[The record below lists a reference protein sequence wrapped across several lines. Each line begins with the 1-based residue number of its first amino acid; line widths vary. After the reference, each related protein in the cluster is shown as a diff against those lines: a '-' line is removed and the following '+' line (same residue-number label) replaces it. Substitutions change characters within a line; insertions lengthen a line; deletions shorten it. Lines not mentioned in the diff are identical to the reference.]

1 MAQNIVWKYQTP
13 LIGETLASGLAGG
26 IRPGL
31 AQPVQAT
38 IDAGGICTI
47 QPFQAYLRP
56 VNRPNLLVKVDQLD
70 VMLLTVG
77 IQAGFV
83 GLTYSWANDSTREA
97 EFEVHP
103 LTAAPSYPG
112 VILLVFNRAISP
124 PQVYP
129 NLADFSD
136 SYQLSS
142 QSSGVFLRHLLP
154 REAGFDYSTFVL
166 ADHRGPVASQM
177 LMYQLILDDTTVLKS
192 TQAMTRISLAGRTV
206 GSYYLVGW
214 QNKFVQGQVTDLG
227 DLVVIGE
234 GASTPDGFETTFQYQ
249 LLAVI
254 RWTGSSLTSEVL
266 PVLGMVPS
274 GSASVGSNTG
284 SFDNIELPSVGNLD
298 TSMYRTY
305 GEPGFLTQQRRLA
318 LTTPWDSADFESEF
332 TSDGALTPLLYNSP
346 RVMVTNAGQERLD
359 LMRVLEGRTYSPPDF
374 DPALLTFMEW
384 WHFNDTKDS
393 SIGTPAM
400 CLLQPWPQ
408 NNPLTLVA
416 PVYSFFRLGYG
427 EAVGSWSP
435 ALARITESSLGSPHT
450 MIVDFYFRL
459 DEAEDTNESNQI
471 FSMVLPDNSRELYLE
486 TAGPQPPYNG
496 TPSFD
501 PDENPDLLVLE
512 VDSNVRV
519 PLERITLIKVMVSGV
534 LIEFSDPVV
543 PNVYVKVENLTDD
556 DQLIMIYDRLDSFP
570 VPAGDSV
577 VFTVSPDGTDTGDV
591 FPVDTIPYNLDL
603 TDIPY
608 SVSKGAYSGL
618 GLYEGPE
625 LVAEVDLGADF
636 VFDEWTH
643 VSMQFVQVHRGL
655 TELSRFY
662 WQNKCLGEWDSW
674 SAPDRNNPVSP
685 FHFKVDLPLEGF
697 RVSFSYDGV
706 KELYYDEVMVLVYKD
721 DPVWTLD
728 EHLNPSRLEWAW
740 ESFKSGDKRVSLVYD
755 GDFVTNIFD
764 SQQFKDSVMQYV
776 TTNSGFSR
784 WFREQLAVFGVL
796 HPDSPVPDPD
806 A

>member
-38 IDAGGICTI
+38 LDAGGICTI

-70 VMLLTVG
+70 VMLLTIG
-77 IQAGFV
+77 IQAGFI
-83 GLTYSWANDSTREA
+83 GLTYSWANDTAREA

-103 LTAAPSYPG
+103 LSAAPSYPG
-112 VILLVFNRAISP
+112 VILLVFNRTVSP

-129 NLADFSD
+129 GLADFSD
-136 SYQLSS
+136 SYQLSA

-166 ADHRGPVASQM
+166 ADHRGPVSSQM

-192 TQAMTRISLAGRTV
+192 TQATTRISLAGRTV

-298 TSMYRTY
+298 TSLFRTY

-318 LTTPWDSADFESEF
+318 LTTPWDSADFKSEF

-346 RVMVTNAGQERLD
+346 RVLMTNAGQASLD
-359 LMRVLEGRTYSPPDF
+359 MMRVLEGRTYSPPDF

-384 WHFNDTKDS
+384 WHFNDSAES
-393 SIGTPAM
+393 SLGTPSG
-400 CLLQPWPQ
+400 CRLQAWPR
-408 NNPLTLVA
+408 NHPLTMVS

-427 EAVGSWSP
+427 EAASSWSP
-435 ALARITESSLGSPHT
+435 DLSRASSSSLGSPHT
-450 MIVDFYFRL
+450 MVVDFYFL
-459 DEAEDTNESNQI
+459 LGETDEESQI
-471 FSMVLPDNSRELYLE
+471 FSLALPDGSRTLYLE

-496 TPSFD
+496 LPSFD
-501 PDENPDLLVLE
+501 PDVDESLLVLE

-519 PLERITLIKVMVSGV
+519 TLERITLVKVMRSGV
-534 LIEFSDPVV
+534 LIEFADPVV
-543 PNVYVKVENLTDD
+543 PNTYVKVENLTDD

-577 VFTVSPDGTDTGDV
+577 VFTVAADGTSTGDV
-591 FPVDTIPYNLDL
+591 FPVDTLPYNYDPD
-603 TDIPY
+603 DIPY
-608 SVSKGAYSGL
+608 AVSKGAYTGL

-625 LVAEVDLGADF
+625 LLEELDLGSDSL
-636 VFDEWTH
+636 FDAWIH
-643 VSMQFVQVHRGL
+643 VSMQFVQVHEGL

-662 WQNKCLGEWDSW
+662 WQDKCLGEWDSW
-674 SAPDRNNPVSP
+674 SAPDGDRPVSP
-685 FHFKVDLPLEGF
+685 FYFKADVPLEGF
-697 RVSFSYDGV
+697 NVTFAFDGV
-706 KELYYDEVMVLVYKD
+706 EGMSFDEVMVLVYKD

-740 ESFKSGDKRVSLVYD
+740 ESYKDSDKRVSLVYD
-755 GDFVTNIFD
+755 GEFVTNIFD
-764 SQQFKDSVMQYV
+764 SKVFRDSVMQYV
-776 TTNSGFSR
+776 TTDPGFSG
-784 WFREQLAVFGVL
+784 WFREQLAVYGIL
-796 HPDSPVPDPD
+796 HS
-806 A
+806 